1 MEREFPSSSFL
12 DSDRVPCGS
21 RYRRWIVSLQ
31 LPQNISGSTALSGE
45 LRVETR
51 TESKVQRV
59 LLQGGKISIYF
70 KKKQLAQSKA
80 GRSFLTSHQSPIW
93 PTKVSHPSGIPEH
106 LNVTCDPLQGWRL
119 KVLTDTRCIKLYI
132 EPCEAENT
140 RVSSHYAREPN
151 VLTVRHQS
159 LYPFYSVTTQ
169 APTSPPASL
178 LPLRRDLS

>member
-12 DSDRVPCGS
+12 DSDHVPCGS

-59 LLQGGKISIYF
+59 LLQGGKISIYL

-80 GRSFLTSHQSPIW
+80 GHSFLTSLPIW

-106 LNVTCDPLQGWRL
+106 LNVTDDPLQGWRL
-119 KVLTDTRCIKLYI
+119 K
-132 EPCEAENT
+132 A
-140 RVSSHYAREPN
+140 
-151 VLTVRHQS
+151 
-159 LYPFYSVTTQ
+159 
-169 APTSPPASL
+169 
-178 LPLRRDLS
+178 

>member
-70 KKKQLAQSKA
+70 KKNSW
-80 GRSFLTSHQSPIW
+80 H
-93 PTKVSHPSGIPEH
+93 KVKLDTPSLPPFPSG
-106 LNVTCDPLQGWRL
+106 QL
-119 KVLTDTRCIKLYI
+119 KSATL
-132 EPCEAENT
+132 A
-140 RVSSHYAREPN
+140 AF
-151 VLTVRHQS
+151 QS
-159 LYPFYSVTTQ
+159 I
-169 APTSPPASL
+169 
-178 LPLRRDLS
+178 